1 MNPNQRPVAAD
12 LRTLFPVLGLV
23 VGLIAM
29 ALVPGVGLKG
39 PFLGALIGLVL
50 GLILQWQIS
59 RWAADLRSRLEKHM
73 APMLAWYAAVRK
85 TIDRL
90 PADRARQLTLD
101 LLPAFLEPTDR
112 PNAPLPPNAHP
123 TLREFAET
131 FAGLAFDA
139 SGAMILPAPD
149 DSPSPPPGLIILA
162 GGGEAATFSRA
173 DLASGK
179 VDEVHAPNASA
190 PLSQDPFPSV
200 WHWCLFI
207 LLDTYEHPDADALMP
222 QGARLADRPA

>member
-1 MNPNQRPVAAD
+1 
-12 LRTLFPVLGLV
+12 
-23 VGLIAM
+23 M

-50 GLILQWQIS
+50 GLVLQWQIS
-59 RWAADLRSRLEKHM
+59 RWAADLRQRIETHL

-112 PNAPLPPNAHP
+112 PSDPLPPAAHP
-123 TLREFAET
+123 TLRDFADT

-139 SGAMILPAPD
+139 SGAMILPAA
-149 DSPSPPPGLIILA
+149 DSTQSPTPPQGIVILA
-162 GGGEAATFSRA
+162 GGGEAATIARA
-173 DLASGK
+173 NLTSGT
-179 VDEVHAPNASA
+179 VDEIHAHNANA
-190 PLSQDPFPSV
+190 PLAQDPFPTV

-222 QGARLADRPA
+222 QGARLADRPK